1 MREFSELNYKK
12 SSEIYINENQ
22 FVLYFKQILSS
33 HHDIGKFLE
42 FFDHTTHYDFYKI
55 KKLLQSYFCCY
66 FLMG

>member
-42 FFDHTTHYDFYKI
+42 FFDHTTHYDFLQN
-55 KKLLQSYFCCY
+55 KKTIAELFLLQ
-66 FLMG
+66 